1 MWTAVQKYR
10 EVRKQ
15 SKIYAQRSDSMLKG
29 LSINLTS
36 FVHVLT
42 IDQKEEETLHN
53 QQEDKDKGIG
63 SDLVFTF
70 KEDVKKIG
78 KI

>member
-1 MWTAVQKYR
+1 
-10 EVRKQ
+10 
-15 SKIYAQRSDSMLKG
+15 MLKG

-36 FVHVLT
+36 FVHALF

-63 SDLVFTF
+63 SDLV
-70 KEDVKKIG
+70 I
-78 KI
+78 

>member
-1 MWTAVQKYR
+1 
-10 EVRKQ
+10 
-15 SKIYAQRSDSMLKG
+15 MLKG

-36 FVHVLT
+36 FVPVLT

-63 SDLVFTF
+63 SDLV
-70 KEDVKKIG
+70 I
-78 KI
+78 